1 MVLVNQKNAF
11 CRLTKVSRET
21 LVKFEIFEKLL
32 KYNNKKMNLI
42 SKSTVDSIWERHFL
56 DSYQVIDFIDKKD
69 NILTDLGTGAGFPG
83 IVTALIA
90 KDRKFK
96 LKIRLIEKSKKKIN
110 FLNLVINELS
120 LNAETINEN
129 IFETRNMLTGDI
141 FSARAFKP
149 IEKILELIHKKAN
162 NWNKILIFLGKTGKE
177 DLVQAS
183 KNWDIEYKER
193 TSITSN
199 DSVILEVN
207 KLKKKYIE

>member
-1 MVLVNQKNAF
+1 MVAVNQKNAF

-110 FLNLVINELS
+110 FLNLVINKLS

-207 KLKKKYIE
+207 KLKKKIY

>member
-1 MVLVNQKNAF
+1 MVAVNQKNAF

-32 KYNNKKMNLI
+32 KYNNKKLNLI

-56 DSYQVIDFIDKKD
+56 DSSQVIDFIDKKN

-110 FLNLVINELS
+110 FLNLVINKLS

-183 KNWDIEYKER
+183 KNWDIQYKER

-199 DSVILEVN
+199 DSVILEIN
-207 KLKKKYIE
+207 KLKKKIY

>member
-1 MVLVNQKNAF
+1 MVAVNQKNAF

-96 LKIRLIEKSKKKIN
+96 LKIRLIEKSKKKN
-110 FLNLVINELS
+110 
-120 LNAETINEN
+120 
-129 IFETRNMLTGDI
+129 
-141 FSARAFKP
+141 
-149 IEKILELIHKKAN
+149 
-162 NWNKILIFLGKTGKE
+162 
-177 DLVQAS
+177 
-183 KNWDIEYKER
+183 
-193 TSITSN
+193 
-199 DSVILEVN
+199 
-207 KLKKKYIE
+207 

>member
-1 MVLVNQKNAF
+1 MVAVNQKNAF

-21 LVKFEIFEKLL
+21 LVKFEIFEKLI

-110 FLNLVINELS
+110 FLNLVINKLS

-183 KNWDIEYKER
+183 KNWDIQYKER

-199 DSVILEVN
+199 DSVILEIN
-207 KLKKKYIE
+207 KLKKKIY

>member
-1 MVLVNQKNAF
+1 MVAVNQKNAF

-110 FLNLVINELS
+110 FLNLVINKLS

-183 KNWDIEYKER
+183 KNWDIQYKER

-199 DSVILEVN
+199 DSVILEIN
-207 KLKKKYIE
+207 KLKKKIY

>member
-1 MVLVNQKNAF
+1 MVAVNQKNAF

-32 KYNNKKMNLI
+32 KYNNKKLNLI

-56 DSYQVIDFIDKKD
+56 DSSQVIDFIDKKD

-110 FLNLVINELS
+110 FLNLVINKLS

-183 KNWDIEYKER
+183 KNWDIQYKER

-199 DSVILEVN
+199 DSVILEIN
-207 KLKKKYIE
+207 KLKKKIY

>member
-32 KYNNKKMNLI
+32 KYNNKKLNLI

-56 DSYQVIDFIDKKD
+56 DSSQVIDFIDKKD

-110 FLNLVINELS
+110 FLNLVINKLS

-183 KNWDIEYKER
+183 KNWDIQYKER

-199 DSVILEVN
+199 DSVILEIN
-207 KLKKKYIE
+207 KLKKKIY